1 MRVSLLGLRWAGLVA
16 LLVIGAGPVAAS
28 VFDVTAD
35 TSVLSGMPGFLVFD
49 FIDGGPPDN
58 AVTLGPLTSD
68 GTQGA
73 ASIIGNVTGTGPWK
87 FSDAGPSAFNELQV
101 PFNPIG
107 TSLSF
112 SFTTTD
118 NPADPGSSPDAF
130 SFFILG
136 TDLVTSLVTTSD
148 PTGADSIFLYNI
160 GQGAQGLSVYT
171 VNESGFSIEVTPG
184 SAPAPEPGSL
194 ALLVAGVVALFA
206 KRRITR

>member
-35 TSVLSGMPGFLVFD
+35 TSVLSGIPGFLVFD

-58 AVTLGPLTSD
+58 TVTLGPLTSD

-73 ASIIGNVTGTGPWK
+73 ASISGNVTGTGPWT

-118 NPADPGSSPDAF
+118 NPPDPGSSPDAF

-160 GQGAQGLSVYT
+160 GQGPQGLSVYT
-171 VNESGFSIEVTPG
+171 AIESGFSIQVTPG